1 MSMAGGGG
9 EALGPAAVVST
20 RGATAA
26 DAAAPA
32 AAAPSPPAAA
42 ADAISTAAHPA
53 GAGSVLGTV
62 GARGYL
68 AGGYDGD
75 GEPQSDVAATVCPR
89 TSTQCNSY
97 TPLHGPART
106 VLRPGSPRNSVG
118 SVRVSDKVRA
128 GPVGPV

>member
-1 MSMAGGGG
+1 MGQNMSMAGGGG

-32 AAAPSPPAAA
+32 PAAPSPPAAA

-53 GAGSVLGTV
+53 GAGSVLGTA
-62 GARGYL
+62 GARGYP

-75 GEPQSDVAATVCPR
+75 GEPRSDVAATVCPR
-89 TSTQCNSY
+89 TSTQCNVIAKFHY
-97 TPLHGPART
+97 MGRH
-106 VLRPGSPRNSVG
+106 GSPRNSVG